1 MPPTARKRVKHAS
14 TSSAA
19 VPSLVDAVAR
29 LRAQLAYVDQL
40 SSADSPAELDRELNT
55 LADRLRTYEAAAGA
69 GGDVDRVAV
78 AGWSDELDHKGTQLW
93 NRSTALKHAHLAN
106 EHVDPAWLAV
116 VADLRL
122 VAYRLIRLG
131 AIEPISSS
139 DRLSHL
145 SLATKAAAASL
156 AARRLSSAEAAMTEC
171 AKLVAAVEQDPT
183 RSSDGVK
190 PLVDY
195 YCFRMRFSLATNKI
209 SLVSWAVSK
218 AQALLKAS
226 SVQSRD
232 VSRPS
237 SLRLL
242 LLQPAEPVS
251 EQIEHLGHTL
261 LEVAS
266 ALLQPSASTAL
277 DGDLGSELARE
288 WLQWAIELF
297 EAVEGQD
304 VRVMQICALRLF
316 AQACLAAKDDGEL
329 AAKAEA
335 ALQQVLELDPSAALH
350 RRVVKLVIARGG
362 SDEEISA
369 AFLAAAKASAL
380 ESKGGMH
387 LLAVLEQLP
396 SPRKG
401 LRLQLLTTTV
411 SELATWGIVQCD
423 FLGQVVVAAVSL
435 ASDAERSVLTQ
446 LLLTVAQG
454 LPTFRLSPADALT
467 CVSILRRSGDK
478 ASVDKRYAD
487 AADSFLLAT
496 STVFRSHPF
505 SSTAKSIRKAA
516 LCYLEAGE
524 HERVET
530 TMQLIP
536 SGEEEAKDH
545 FVRFC
550 ARLSNIAK
558 ALATLKVMVVAPG
571 FAPKYLQWAYKLAAE
586 RDLKDLSVAITE
598 LLYDICHAPELAAQL
613 DYMVLTRSVIRQQ
626 VVRLQDKD
634 VSDQLKDEVAQSAL
648 KQLES
653 GESRQNGHPSLHD
666 LTTSSTDRSAPRSPP
681 QGLGQP
687 AGLARQG
694 GRLALQDGLQPLHR
708 VLRPLDRLDLVGL
721 LRRHGRPHRAR
732 HRGRRRRHR
741 HRQAVDVQDGRHRR
755 RVRPRQGRRRA
766 GPKKAY
772 QIVLKHVD
780 AFSKSL
786 KIALASSPQ
795 LGKADHLLEAVY
807 AVKVDALAQLE
818 DWKALVKFV
827 EVFEADAS
835 TAPLG
840 VVKLVVDIVT
850 KSSTCSLDIIRSIL
864 RKTLALLYS
873 RQDLDVSS
881 MALWLRMLVY
891 ELVARRDLDQALE
904 YVQNAQQLIERH
916 KREYPEDEASWMLST
931 AWDEGLNAFAA
942 SNPLSGLDWCTI
954 SLDIARA
961 VESPLAATIE
971 QQIDELKV
979 RYVVKE
985 EQDEGGS
992 WA

>member
-78 AGWSDELDHKGTQLW
+78 AGWSDELDYKGTQLW

-131 AIEPISSS
+131 AIEPMSSS

-156 AARRLSSAEAAMTEC
+156 AAQRLSSAEAAMTEC

-242 LLQPAEPVS
+242 LFQPAEPVS

-401 LRLQLLTTTV
+401 LRLQLLTTIV

-454 LPTFRLSPADALT
+454 LPTFRLSPANALT

-478 ASVDKRYAD
+478 ASLDKHYAD

-496 STVFRSHPF
+496 STVFRSLPI

-613 DYMVLTRSVIRQQ
+613 DYMVLTRSVIRLLLARRLKDSANPPGSLVKE
-626 VVRLQDKD
+626 VVWLYKTAYNLCTEFCARWTASTSSGFFAVTVALIELAIEVGGDVIDIDKLWTCKTAVIAGEYALAKD
-634 VSDQLKDEVAQSAL
+634 VGGQDQ
-648 KQLES
+648 
-653 GESRQNGHPSLHD
+653 
-666 LTTSSTDRSAPRSPP
+666 
-681 QGLGQP
+681 
-687 AGLARQG
+687 
-694 GRLALQDGLQPLHR
+694 
-708 VLRPLDRLDLVGL
+708 
-721 LRRHGRPHRAR
+721 
-732 HRGRRRRHR
+732 
-741 HRQAVDVQDGRHRR
+741 
-755 RVRPRQGRRRA
+755 
-766 GPKKAY
+766 KKAY

-780 AFSKSL
+780 AFSNSL